1 MKKFLL
7 SIVLIA
13 ACAMA
18 ALADG
23 ENYLTVIQGGQTT
36 YGFELRKV
44 KKITFD
50 NDKLTVNTIDGK
62 ETDVVLSTLQRLAF
76 TSSLPVGIQS
86 AEAPTSRQPIYIYNV
101 SGQMI
106 RHLDGTSEQG
116 KLNLSDLPQGI
127 YILKQGT
134 ETRKILKR

>member
-1 MKKFLL
+1 MRRLLL
-7 SIVLIA
+7 SFVLLA
-13 ACAMA
+13 ACGMA
-18 ALADG
+18 TLADDY
-23 ENYLTVIQGGQTT
+23 NYLTVIQGGQTT

-50 NDKLTVNTIDGK
+50 NDKLTVNSIDGK
-62 ETDVVLSTLQRLAF
+62 ETDVLLSTLQRLAF
-76 TSSLPVGIQS
+76 TGSLPVGIQS
-86 AEAPTSRQPIYIYNV
+86 AVVPTVRQPIYIYNV

-106 RHLDGTSEQG
+106 RHFDGTSEQG

-127 YILKQGT
+127 YLLKQGT

>member
-1 MKKFLL
+1 MRRFLL
-7 SIVLIA
+7 IFTLIA
-13 ACAMA
+13 ICA
-18 ALADG
+18 LTVWADDY
-23 ENYLTVIQGGQTT
+23 NYLTFIQDGQTT
-36 YGFELRKV
+36 YGFDLRKV

-50 NDKLTVNTIDGK
+50 NDQLTVKTIDGK
-62 ETDVVLSTLQRLAF
+62 ETDVVLSTLQRLSF
-76 TSSLPVGIQS
+76 TASLPVGIQRT
-86 AEAPTSRQPIYIYNV
+86 EASTSRQPIYIYNV

-127 YILKQGT
+127 YIVKQGT

>member
-1 MKKFLL
+1 MRRLLL
-7 SIVLIA
+7 SFVLLA
-13 ACAMA
+13 ACGMA
-18 ALADG
+18 ALADDY
-23 ENYLTVIQGGQTT
+23 NYLTVIQGGQTT

-50 NDKLTVNTIDGK
+50 NDKLTVNSIDGK
-62 ETDVVLSTLQRLAF
+62 ETDVLLSTLQRLAF

-86 AEAPTSRQPIYIYNV
+86 AVASTARKPIYIYNV

-106 RHLDGTSEQG
+106 RYFDGTSEQG

-127 YILKQGT
+127 YLLKQGS

>member
-1 MKKFLL
+1 MRRLLL
-7 SIVLIA
+7 SFVLLA
-13 ACAMA
+13 ACGMA
-18 ALADG
+18 ALADDY
-23 ENYLTVIQGGQTT
+23 NYLTVIQGGQTT

-50 NDKLTVNTIDGK
+50 NDKLTVNSIDGK
-62 ETDVVLSTLQRLAF
+62 ETDVLLSTLQRLAF

-86 AEAPTSRQPIYIYNV
+86 AVASTARQPIYIYNV

-106 RHLDGTSEQG
+106 RHFDGTSEQG

-127 YILKQGT
+127 YLLKQGT

>member
-1 MKKFLL
+1 MRRLFL
-7 SIVLIA
+7 SCTLIA
-13 ACAMA
+13 VCA
-18 ALADG
+18 LTTWADDY
-23 ENYLTVIQGGQTT
+23 NYLTFIQDGQTT

-50 NDKLTVNTIDGK
+50 NDKLTVNSIDGK
-62 ETDVVLSTLQRLAF
+62 ETDVLLSTLQRLAF

-86 AEAPTSRQPIYIYNV
+86 AVASTARQPIYIYNV

-106 RHLDGTSEQG
+106 RHFDGTSEQG

-127 YILKQGT
+127 YLLKQGT

>member
-1 MKKFLL
+1 MRRFLL
-7 SIVLIA
+7 IFTLIA
-13 ACAMA
+13 ICA
-18 ALADG
+18 LTVWADDY
-23 ENYLTVIQGGQTT
+23 NYLTFIQDGQTT
-36 YGFELRKV
+36 YGFDLRKV

-50 NDKLTVNTIDGK
+50 NDQLTVKTIDGK

-76 TSSLPVGIQS
+76 TSSLPVGIQRT
-86 AEAPTSRQPIYIYNV
+86 EASTTRQPIYIYNV

-106 RHLDGTSEQG
+106 RHFDGTSEQG

-127 YILKQGT
+127 YIVKQGT

>member
-1 MKKFLL
+1 MKRFFL

-18 ALADG
+18 ALADDY
-23 ENYLTVIQGGQTT
+23 NYLTVVQGGQTT

-62 ETDVVLSTLQRLAF
+62 ETDVLLSTLQRLAF

-86 AEAPTSRQPIYIYNV
+86 AEAPASRQPIYIYNV
-101 SGQMI
+101 SGQVI
-106 RHLDGTSEQG
+106 RHFDGTSEQG

-127 YILKQGT
+127 YIIKQGT